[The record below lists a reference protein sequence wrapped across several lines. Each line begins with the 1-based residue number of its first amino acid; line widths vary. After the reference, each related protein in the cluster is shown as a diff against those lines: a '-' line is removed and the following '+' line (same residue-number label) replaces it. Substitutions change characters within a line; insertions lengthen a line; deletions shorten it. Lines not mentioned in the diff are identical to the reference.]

1 MDSWVYICI
10 SYLDGIGGSGS
21 NWDRITNFEH
31 NKGPEHELHAIIFI
45 LLHLVL
51 KIISFQITSFPLFI
65 TICIPSLG
73 INNALNQHVCR
84 KEKRF
89 ITIEYIFEIIG
100 ILDHSH
106 SFTYL

>member
-1 MDSWVYICI
+1 MGV
-10 SYLDGIGGSGS
+10 GGSGN
-21 NWDRITNFEH
+21 NWDRIAKFEY
-31 NKGPEHELHAIIFI
+31 NKGLEHELHAIIFI
-45 LLHLVL
+45 LLLLVL

-65 TICIPSLG
+65 TICIPQLG

-89 ITIEYIFEIIG
+89 ITKEYIFEIIR